1 MEYWRF
7 RGNVSPCNKQT
18 TKRLVETRTRAH
30 VCHVHTSAGI
40 VQVAKNIKR
49 RGGERASCFRA
60 IKHFHFQFLVGAERR
75 GAVGGQPVADDRW
88 FVYRRSLCSSTLIS
102 HPPSLSLYLSLPL
115 SLPRILH
122 LVSHPLARPFRSLC
136 CFNFFRGFPFRAASL
151 HPRSIDNP
159 AIRITLENRTD
170 TKQLFNAAYCGFGLS
185 LCWNTPESRLSER
198 LLYEVTVSSIILLSL
213 NGESQPSTGEIN
225 SPSRGPAIIRGSFH
239 RMEKRGAAMKSYDSF
254 GDGYT
259 RSKNDLKKRKGN
271 KR

>member
-7 RGNVSPCNKQT
+7 RGNVSLCNKQT

-115 SLPRILH
+115 SLY
-122 LVSHPLARPFRSLC
+122 LVSSTSSL
-136 CFNFFRGFPFRAASL
+136 
-151 HPRSIDNP
+151 
-159 AIRITLENRTD
+159 TLWPGR
-170 TKQLFNAAYCGFGLS
+170 FGLFVAS
-185 LCWNTPESRLSER
+185 IFFVVFHFEQPRFTP
-198 LLYEVTVSSIILLSL
+198 
-213 NGESQPSTGEIN
+213 GPSTIPPFE
-225 SPSRGPAIIRGSFH
+225 SPSRIERIPSNYLTLRTVASVCLSVEIRQNPAYRNASCTRWQFH
-239 RMEKRGAAMKSYDSF
+239 RLSY
-254 GDGYT
+254 YHWT
-259 RSKNDLKKRKGN
+259 VKANQARAK
-271 KR
+271 

>member
-1 MEYWRF
+1 ME
-7 RGNVSPCNKQT
+7 RGHRVFGQ
-18 TKRLVETRTRAH
+18 L
-30 VCHVHTSAGI
+30 
-40 VQVAKNIKR
+40 NISIFNFSL
-49 RGGERASCFRA
+49 A
-60 IKHFHFQFLVGAERR
+60 LNVGARS
-75 GAVGGQPVADDRW
+75 AVSLWLTIVDSFIADLSVPPPW
-88 FVYRRSLCSSTLIS
+88 YPILPRSLSIS
-102 HPPSLSLYLSLPL
+102 LSLSLYLVSSTSSLTLWPGRFGL
-115 SLPRILH
+115 FVASIFFVVFHFEQPRFT
-122 LVSHPLARPFRSLC
+122 P
-136 CFNFFRGFPFRAASL
+136 
-151 HPRSIDNP
+151 IDNP